1 MMMDICGL
9 FLHLSY
15 VCRIKL
21 SYVYLGLNVTVLWI
35 IQYNKVF
42 VLHFPKGV
50 GRLLPQVELV
60 FGASLMIKSTE
71 VLFF

>member
-15 VCRIKL
+15 VYRIKL

-35 IQYNKVF
+35 IQYNKVS

-50 GRLLPQVELV
+50 GRLLPLVELV